1 MYRAQPPPRKYEEYA
16 YVLDFNS
23 RGKSSTVR
31 GREGIIVTAIGEDRL
46 TLLEVLGIPNSTFE
60 IGEKI
65 YIGKDGRTKVLS
77 VLGKMEYDKISSSA
91 QSELQTVVQTIVT
104 AIGED
109 RLTLLE
115 ILGIPNT
122 TFEIGE
128 KIYIG
133 KDGRTKVLSVLGKME
148 YDKISSSAQSELPTV
163 VQTIV
168 TANESKFV
176 EYLNNARPLTPRIH
190 ALELIPGIGKTYMKT
205 MLEEREKK
213 KFESYQDLQD
223 RVGFK
228 DPVKHISERIM
239 DEITGESRMN
249 LFVKR

>member
-1 MYRAQPPPRKYEEYA
+1 LYRAQPPPRKYEEHA

-31 GREGIIVTAIGEDRL
+31 GRDGIIITAIGEDRL

-65 YIGKDGRTKVLS
+65 YIGKEGRTKVLS

-91 QSELQTVVQTIVT
+91 QSELETVVETIVS
-104 AIGED
+104 D
-109 RLTLLE
+109 
-115 ILGIPNT
+115 
-122 TFEIGE
+122 
-128 KIYIG
+128 
-133 KDGRTKVLSVLGKME
+133 
-148 YDKISSSAQSELPTV
+148 
-163 VQTIV
+163 
-168 TANESKFV
+168 NESKFV
-176 EYLNNARPLTPRIH
+176 EYLNKAQPLTPRIH

-213 KFESYQDLQD
+213 KFESYQDLQE

-228 DPVKHISERIM
+228 EPVKHISERIL

>member
-1 MYRAQPPPRKYEEYA
+1 LERAFTPTRKYEEHA
-16 YVLDFNS
+16 YVLDFNE

-31 GREGIIVTAIGEDRL
+31 GRDGI
-46 TLLEVLGIPNSTFE
+46 
-60 IGEKI
+60 
-65 YIGKDGRTKVLS
+65 
-77 VLGKMEYDKISSSA
+77 
-91 QSELQTVVQTIVT
+91 IVT

-115 ILGIPNT
+115 ILGVPNS

-133 KDGRTKVLSVLGKME
+133 KEGRTKVLSVLGKMQFN
-148 YDKISSSAQSELPTV
+148 KISASAQSELLTV
-163 VQTIV
+163 ANKIV
-168 TANESKFV
+168 AENEQRFV
-176 EYLNNARPLTPRIH
+176 DYLNNAQPLTPRIH
-190 ALELIPGIGKTYMKT
+190 ALELIPGIGKTYMKV

-213 KFESYQDLQD
+213 KFESFADLQD

-228 DPVKHISERIM
+228 EPIKQISKRIM
-239 DEITGESRMN
+239 EEISGESRMN

>member
-16 YVLDFNS
+16 YVLDFNP

-46 TLLEVLGIPNSTFE
+46 TLLEVLGVPNSTFE
-60 IGEKI
+60 VGEKI
-65 YIGKDGRTKVLS
+65 YIGKEGRTKVLS
-77 VLGKMEYDKISSSA
+77 VLGKMDYDKISSSA
-91 QSELQTVVQTIVT
+91 QTELPGVVENIVT
-104 AIGED
+104 
-109 RLTLLE
+109 T
-115 ILGIPNT
+115 
-122 TFEIGE
+122 
-128 KIYIG
+128 
-133 KDGRTKVLSVLGKME
+133 
-148 YDKISSSAQSELPTV
+148 
-163 VQTIV
+163 
-168 TANESKFV
+168 NESKFV

-213 KFESYQDLQD
+213 KFESYEDLQE

-228 DPVKHISERIM
+228 EPIKHITERIM

>member
-1 MYRAQPPPRKYEEYA
+1 MYRAQSPARKYEEYA
-16 YVLDFNS
+16 YVLDFNP

-31 GREGIIVTAIGEDRL
+31 GREGIII
-46 TLLEVLGIPNSTFE
+46 
-60 IGEKI
+60 
-65 YIGKDGRTKVLS
+65 
-77 VLGKMEYDKISSSA
+77 
-91 QSELQTVVQTIVT
+91 T

-115 ILGIPNT
+115 ILGIANSS
-122 TFEIGE
+122 FEVGE

-133 KDGRTKVLSVLGKME
+133 KEGRTKVQSVLGKME
-148 YDKISSSAQSELPTV
+148 YEKISSAAQSELQNV
-163 VQTIV
+163 VENIV
-168 TANESKFV
+168 TENESKFV
-176 EYLNNARPLTPRIH
+176 EYLNKAQPLTPRIH

-213 KFESYQDLQD
+213 KFDSYEDLQE

-228 DPVKHISERIM
+228 EPIKHIAERIM